1 MEKSRA
7 TRMRFLFGALFF
19 FFAAF
24 FMLQGKEVFAATPL
38 TLNKV
43 DYDNEDIIL
52 NNNGNTKIYFASELD
67 ANKENWE
74 VLDADTGSTTSI
86 DFSWL
91 SASTDNVLIFKGEE
105 DGTWIRVT
113 ILKQIRKLS
122 VTISYADIASLGG
135 TDTIAPLLNIMTTA
149 GTAAVPINY
158 NDLEWKKGEDGKWM
172 DVDELTVAQLEK
184 YQIMGTV
191 LFFRIKAVND
201 TTDGTKGRR
210 PSTEVRL
217 GISRKAPAVAVGVD
231 GSRFTAA
238 IKYGYEYRVSVNGSA
253 YTGWTKVLSLSNVPL
268 KLEDILK
275 AAGYTA
281 NGITSPFP
289 KFTLQSRSFATS
301 RAAASKISSIKLSA
315 QRTFPGTIKK
325 GSLPSSPTAAD
336 LDNVYIS
343 YSGIKN
349 ISIIIPNASS
359 ALPYEY
365 CIQKPDETFDPQ
377 KAVWSQIATSNSF
390 KILASKA
397 VDGGILHIRQKL
409 IKTTSSFTLASTEAT
424 YTIDYPYAPTIDKTS
439 LTFTKGYSNSLIFY
453 VTLNTANKDL
463 YERRITSIK
472 LGTKEIGFTQDP
484 DIKDTDVVDIS
495 KVNKL
500 KVVLLKDSLEAMAN
514 CYSRTLIITY
524 ANGTVDRSSV
534 QLTVQNPVLS
544 GSLSLT
550 AGKGSVTGTTAI
562 RNSTAVTSGDKLVYA
577 IGSTEVTGKYS
588 SDTMTTGIPFTSAGD
603 ITGVTANQYVTVYEI
618 DGSDCIIRCKS
629 IKITADCIK

>member
-1 MEKSRA
+1 MEKSKA
-7 TRMRFLFGALFF
+7 TRLRVLFGALFF

-91 SASTDNVLIFKGEE
+91 SPSSDNVLIFKGEE
-105 DGTWIRVT
+105 DGTWVRVT
-113 ILKQIRKLS
+113 IMKQIRKLS
-122 VTISYADIASLGG
+122 VTISYADIASLGE
-135 TDTIAPLLNIMTTA
+135 TDTIAPLLNIMTSA

-158 NDLEWKKGEDGKWM
+158 NDLEWKKGDEGKWL
-172 DVDELTVAQLEK
+172 DVDDLTVAQLEK

-217 GISRKAPAVAVGVD
+217 GISRKAPAVPVGVD

-238 IKYGYEYRVSVNGSA
+238 IKYGNEYRISVNGSA
-253 YTGWTKVLSLSNVPL
+253 YTHWTKVLNLRNDPL
-268 KLEDILK
+268 KLEDILN

-281 NGITSPFP
+281 NGITSAFP
-289 KFTLQSRSFATS
+289 KFTLQSRTFATS

-315 QRTFPGTIKK
+315 QRTFPGIIKK

-336 LDNVYIS
+336 LNNVYIS
-343 YSGIKN
+343 YNGVKT

-359 ALPYEY
+359 SLPYEY
-365 CIQKPDETFDPQ
+365 CIQKPDETFDSQ
-377 KAVWSQIATSNSF
+377 RAAWSQIATSNSI

-409 IKTTSSFTLASTEAT
+409 IKTTSSFTLASTQAT
-424 YTIDYPYAPTIDKTS
+424 YTIDYPYAPTIARTS
-439 LTFTKGYSNSLIFY
+439 LTFTKGYSNSLSFD

-472 LGTKEIGFTQDP
+472 LGTKEIGFTVDRN
-484 DIKDTDVVDIS
+484 ITDTDSVNIS
-495 KVNKL
+495 QVNKL
-500 KVVLLKDSLEAMAN
+500 TVSLLKDSLEAMPN
-514 CYSRTLIITY
+514 CYNRTLIITY

-534 QLTVQNPVLS
+534 QLTIQNPVLS

-550 AGKGSVTGTTAI
+550 AGKGSATGTTAI
-562 RNSTAVTSGDKLVYA
+562 RNSTAVSSGDKLVYT
-577 IGSTEVTGKYS
+577 IGSSEVTGKYT
-588 SDTMTTGIPFTSAGD
+588 SDTMTSGVLFTSGAD
-603 ITGVTANQYVTVYEI
+603 ITGVAANQYVTVYEV
-618 DGSDCIIRCKS
+618 DGSDYIIRCKS
-629 IKITADCIK
+629 IKITADYIK